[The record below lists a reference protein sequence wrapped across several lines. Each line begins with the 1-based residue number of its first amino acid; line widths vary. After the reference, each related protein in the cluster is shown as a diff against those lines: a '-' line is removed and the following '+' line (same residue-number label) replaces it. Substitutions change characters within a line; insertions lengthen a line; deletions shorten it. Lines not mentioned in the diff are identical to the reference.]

1 MAGRRWGELGL
12 FMTNSKILTD
22 EELVEVI
29 RSSDQERYAEII
41 NRYQDRLLRYANYL
55 SGDPAKSADI
65 VQESL
70 IKAFINLN
78 SFNTRK
84 KFSSWIYRIVHNQAM
99 NLFKREKINF
109 SVALSDNI
117 DDGLDLEDELIRK
130 ELQQHTKEC
139 VQQLPLIYREV
150 LTLFF
155 LESQPYEAISDI
167 LKIPMGTVATR
178 INRAKKLMKAICQK
192 NQS

>member
-1 MAGRRWGELGL
+1 
-12 FMTNSKILTD
+12 MTNAKNLTD

-29 RSSDQERYAEII
+29 RSLDQELYAEII
-41 NRYQDRLLRYANYL
+41 TRYQDRLLRYANYL

-78 SFNTRK
+78 SFNTQK

-99 NLFKREKINF
+99 NIFKREKINF
-109 SVALSDNI
+109 SVVLNDNF
-117 DDGLDLEDELIRK
+117 DDGIDLEDELIKK
-130 ELQQHTKEC
+130 ELQQHAREC
-139 VQQLPLIYREV
+139 VQQLPLIYREA

-155 LESQPYEAISDI
+155 LEDQSYEAIGDI

-192 NQS
+192 N

>member
-1 MAGRRWGELGL
+1 
-12 FMTNSKILTD
+12 MTNAKILTD

-41 NRYQDRLLRYANYL
+41 TRYQDRLLRYANYL

-78 SFNTRK
+78 SFNTGK

-99 NLFKREKINF
+99 NIFKREKTNF
-109 SVALSDNI
+109 SLALNDNI
-117 DDGLDLEDELIRK
+117 DDDLDLEDELIRK
-130 ELQQHTKEC
+130 ELQQHAREC
-139 VQQLPLIYREV
+139 IQQLPLIYREV
-150 LTLFF
+150 LTLLF
-155 LESQPYEAISDI
+155 LENQPYEAISDI

-192 NQS
+192 K

>member
-1 MAGRRWGELGL
+1 
-12 FMTNSKILTD
+12 MTNVKILTD
-22 EELVEVI
+22 EELVEVV

-41 NRYQDRLLRYANYL
+41 ARYQNRLLRYANYL
-55 SGDPAKSADI
+55 SGDSAKSADI

-84 KFSSWIYRIVHNQAM
+84 KFSSWLYRIVHNHAM
-99 NLFKREKINF
+99 NLFKREKVNF
-109 SVALSDNI
+109 SVALSNNV
-117 DDGLDLEDELIRK
+117 DDGFDLEDELIKK
-130 ELQQHTKEC
+130 ELQQHAREC
-139 VQQLPLIYREV
+139 VQQLPLIYREA

-155 LESQPYEAISDI
+155 LESQSYEAISDI

-178 INRAKKLMKAICQK
+178 VNRAKKLMKAICQK